1 MIKNAVFIAL
11 IVLPFL
17 ACNQERKCAYK
28 PTAIFQAGLPHVVQY
43 NFEVEGEQSLE
54 SLLLDTNVLLE
65 IYQQVCDKT
74 LQEYKF
80 TVQGDYSQMADSMWL
95 KEASRQLVFL
105 STLSS
110 KHLALKDW
118 ADIIELRRTDMKLG
132 EKREVQQGIF
142 VKVDR
147 ILSPEQSAL
156 LVTFSQE

>member
-17 ACNQERKCAYK
+17 ACKQERKCAYK

-54 SLLLDTNVLLE
+54 SLLLDTKVLLE